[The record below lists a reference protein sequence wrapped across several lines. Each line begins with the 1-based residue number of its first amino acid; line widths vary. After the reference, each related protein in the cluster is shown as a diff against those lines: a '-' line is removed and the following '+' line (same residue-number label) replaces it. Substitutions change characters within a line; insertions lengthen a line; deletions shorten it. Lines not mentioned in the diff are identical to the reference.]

1 MASAT
6 EISTLYNKYLGRD
19 PLQSGIDA
27 WIATGQSIEQIEQ
40 GIANSPEAAVY
51 ETYQATLGREP
62 EMEERQAWV
71 EEINTT
77 GSIQQA
83 VDNITASPEA
93 AAYQAGEEL
102 DILADTTAGDTTA
115 GDITDDNSF
124 SGLPTEEDQGFGF
137 IETENGTRAIIGYD
151 DQGRPLVNEFGGA
164 LNWEDSYKTAST
176 HLGVTSAQWEEFI
189 NGINSIKERAY
200 ELDTGQAFRNFE
212 AVKDRM
218 IVRLLTQN
226 PGMTPEEAEQQVLA
240 DEQFIAQSGQNQEYK
255 ELVSELN
262 ALYNSVG
269 LDSTGAI
276 QSGKTMI
283 TDGYAV
289 GFNLVTGDVTHNKGN
304 SWAKPAIGIAAG
316 VIMGPA
322 VGKALAGSLG
332 VSGGFGVGA
341 AQGAVSSALTQSI
354 STGSIDPKALLVSS
368 AVSGI
373 GGLAQDMA
381 NAQKAAEA
389 QAILDQQSAM
399 FGVGSTLSP
408 AEISALTDTVN
419 KYGHLVELYG
429 VDASLLGTS
438 SALGFGEQSL
448 SGFFAGATGNAGTAQ
463 FLQESVSNIAN
474 AVGLSYQDTLT
485 IVTGIAQGAV
495 SGEDVEGLVI
505 NALGDF
511 SEVKIM
517 DGLESIYGDQI
528 DVKNW
533 FKDGYTDIPVDSL
546 QPLISEGIQSAIDG
560 GVDPQDLAQSLYDYF
575 AEGGS
580 LSFILPDVDLPAG
593 GGFSLPSLCK
603 QYPNFALCNV
613 DIDLPN
619 ITCPEG
625 FKNEDGECLSVD
637 ININPTCPEGFKN
650 QDGQCL
656 PINITCP
663 EGFRDQDGTCLPI
676 NITCPEGFKDVDGQ
690 CLPINISCPEGFKDD
705 NGTCVPINISCPEG
719 FKNENGECVPINI
732 SCPEGF
738 KDENGTCV
746 PINIDCPEG
755 FKYSETQK
763 QCITIVC
770 PEGFKNENGQ
780 CVPINITCP
789 EGFKNVNGECL
800 PIEITCPEGFKNV
813 DGQCLPIKITCPE
826 GFRDENGTC
835 VPINIDIT
843 TPCLG
848 GKVRSEI
855 TGECECPPGKRENS
869 LGICVDPIDG
879 CPSGQQ
885 RNAEGVCEDI
895 KKTETPDVDTPDVD
909 IPIPSF
915 EMPDINIPQFQPIQF
930 QQPTQVTASP
940 QLLTRTEF
948 PITDYLS
955 QAIQSGGMLTGNGN
969 KIV

>member
-1 MASAT
+1 MAVTA
-6 EISTLYNKYLGRD
+6 EDIKVFYQEYLGRE

-27 WIATGQSIEQIEQ
+27 WLAAADSGQSLVQIATGISQ
-40 GIANSPEAAVY
+40 SPEAAVY
-51 ETYQATLGREP
+51 RTYQQTLGRDP

-77 GSIQQA
+77 GSVQQA
-83 VDNITASPEA
+83 VDAIATSPEA
-93 AAYQAGEEL
+93 NAYQAGEEL
-102 DILADTTAGDTTA
+102 DILADTTADDTTA
-115 GDITDDNSF
+115 SF
-124 SGLPTEEDQGFGF
+124 ASLPTEEDQGFGF

-151 DQGRPLVNEFGGA
+151 DQGRPLVNEFGGS
-164 LNWEDSYKTAST
+164 LNWEDSYQAAAT
-176 HLGVTSAQWEEFI
+176 HLGVTEAQWEEFI
-189 NGINSIKERAY
+189 NGVNSIKAQAY
-200 ELDTGQAFRNFE
+200 ELDTAQAFRNFDDI
-212 AVKDRM
+212 KNRM

-226 PGMTPEEAEQQVLA
+226 PEMTPEEAEQQVLA
-240 DEQFIAQSGQNQEYK
+240 NEQFIAQSGQNQEYK
-255 ELVSELN
+255 ELVAELN

-283 TDGYAV
+283 SDAYAV

-304 SWAKPAIGIAAG
+304 SWAKPVIGIAAG
-316 VIMGPA
+316 VIFGPVA
-322 VGKALAGSLG
+322 GKALAGTAG

-341 AQGAVSSALTQSI
+341 VQGAVGSALSQSI
-354 STGSIDPKALLVSS
+354 ATGDIDPKTLLVAS

-429 VDASLLGTS
+429 ADASLLGTS

-448 SGFFAGATGNAGTAQ
+448 SGFFAGATGNASTAQ

-485 IVTGIAQGAV
+485 IVTGIAQGTV

-533 FKDGYTDIPVDSL
+533 FKEGYTDIPVDAL
-546 QPLISEGIQSAIDG
+546 QPLISQGIQSAIDG

-575 AEGGS
+575 EQGGS
-580 LSFILPDVDLPAG
+580 LSFILPDLNLPEG
-593 GGFSLPSLCK
+593 SGFSLPSVCN
-603 QYPNFALCNV
+603 QYPNFPLCQV
-613 DIDLPN
+613 DIDLPS
-619 ITCPEG
+619 IKCPEG
-625 FKNEDGECLSVD
+625 FKNKDGECLSVD
-637 ININPTCPEGFKN
+637 IDVGTLTCPEGFKN

-663 EGFRDQDGTCLPI
+663 VGFENKDGECLPI
-676 NITCPEGFKDVDGQ
+676 TIKCPEGFKDQNGTCVPVNITCPTGFENKDGECIPITVGCPEGFKDQNGTCVPIIIDCPAGFKYNEQQKQCIEIVCPEGFENKDGQ
-690 CLPINISCPEGFKDD
+690 CLPIN
-705 NGTCVPINISCPEG
+705 V
-719 FKNENGECVPINI
+719 
-732 SCPEGF
+732 
-738 KDENGTCV
+738 
-746 PINIDCPEG
+746 
-755 FKYSETQK
+755 
-763 QCITIVC
+763 
-770 PEGFKNENGQ
+770 
-780 CVPINITCP
+780 TCP
-789 EGFKNVNGECL
+789 EGFENK
-800 PIEITCPEGFKNV
+800 
-813 DGQCLPIKITCPE
+813 DGKCLPIKITCPE
-826 GFRDENGTC
+826 GFQDVDGTC
-835 VPINIDIT
+835 LPIDIKL
-843 TPCLG
+843 PCLG
-848 GKVRSEI
+848 GKVRNE
-855 TGECECPPGKRENS
+855 TTDECECPPGKEENA
-869 LGICVDPIDG
+869 LGICVDPVDK
-879 CPSGQQ
+879 CPEGQQ

-895 KKTETPDVDTPDVD
+895 QDPETPDVDLPDVD
-909 IPIPSF
+909 LPSF
-915 EMPDINIPQFQPIQF
+915 KMPEINMPQFQTPQF
-930 QQPTQVTASP
+930 SQQTQVTADP
-940 QLLTRTEF
+940 QLLTRAQF

-955 QAIQSGGMLTGNGN
+955 QAIKGGGMLTGNGN